1 MTATAPTSLRVSA
14 QLRLALSYAL
24 FLVAAGA
31 VMLFGIYVVLR
42 YVPNYPLTAANP
54 RDDDSLVATRPE
66 ILGAV
71 VGFSGIALVALAII
85 GIVGGWFLAGWIL
98 SPLRR
103 INEAARVAAS
113 GDLQHRIA
121 LGGRNDEF
129 RQVADSFDHMLDQL
143 HEAFEVQERFA
154 ANASHELR
162 TPLAVTSTMLEVAL
176 RDPDGQNY
184 PALLDRLRTTNDRA
198 IRLTESLLRLADAN
212 AITAVAVPLDLRQL
226 VQTVIAENADEAARR
241 QVTITT
247 DLDEAPLLADA
258 TLLAQLVGNLVQNAI
273 VHGGTP
279 GTAIVST
286 GSDAAGG
293 IVALRIES
301 SGAEFAPETAVRLAE
316 PFLKGAGRVASGDRG
331 HGLGLALVDRIATVH
346 GGSLTIAARTGGG
359 LVVTVELP
367 RLEG

>member
-1 MTATAPTSLRVSA
+1 MSTPAPLRVSA
-14 QLRLALSYAL
+14 RLRLALSYAL

-103 INEAARVAAS
+103 INEAARIAAS

-143 HEAFEVQERFA
+143 HDPFEVQERFA

-162 TPLAVTSTMLEVAL
+162 TPLAVTATMLDVAL
-176 RDPDGQNY
+176 RAPDEQDY
-184 PALLDRLRTTNDRA
+184 PQLLSRLRSTNDRA
-198 IRLTESLLRLADAN
+198 TRLTESLLRLADAN
-212 AITAVAVPLDLRQL
+212 AIGAVSAPVDLRQL

-241 QVTITT
+241 RVTITT
-247 DLDEAPLLADA
+247 ELDDAPVLADA
-258 TLLAQLVGNLVQNAI
+258 TLLTQLVSNLVQNAI
-273 VHGGTP
+273 VHGATP
-279 GTAIVST
+279 GTAIVRTS
-286 GSDAAGG
+286 SDAVEG
-293 IVALRIES
+293 VVPLRIES
-301 SGAEFAPETAVRLAE
+301 SGAEFTPEAAARLAE
-316 PFLKGAGRVASGDRG
+316 PFLRGAGRVANGDRG
-331 HGLGLALVDRIATVH
+331 HGLGLALVERIAAVH
-346 GGSLTIAARTGGG
+346 GGSLTIAARVGGG
-359 LVVTVELP
+359 LVVSVELP